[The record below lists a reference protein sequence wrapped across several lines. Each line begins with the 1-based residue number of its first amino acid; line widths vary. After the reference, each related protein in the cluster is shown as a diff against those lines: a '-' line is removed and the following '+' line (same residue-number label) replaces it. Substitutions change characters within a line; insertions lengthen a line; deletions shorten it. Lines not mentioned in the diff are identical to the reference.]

1 MKKSL
6 LFGGLAIISTDVLG
20 MNNKLFFGN
29 IECSQ
34 NPSVVQYTRSQ
45 NSNSL
50 AERDAPMPTDKFY
63 SVMTSKGLVL
73 VVPSNRELSPGEIEE
88 QMTKGLKTVLA
99 DMQRRRKN
107 DELTAQLIQQIHEY
121 CERNIWQQQEI
132 DQLQQENIRQQN
144 TINQLRQENIRQQ
157 NTIDQLQQQVS
168 EISVVN
174 KENPLM
180 LGNTWLIR
188 KNRELSARNASLEKL
203 LQKSEEFS
211 SPKLNGRKK

>member
-6 LFGGLAIISTDVLG
+6 LFAGLAIISTDVLG

-34 NPSVVQYTRSQ
+34 IPSVVQYSSMSTGNFQNTRSQ
-45 NSNSL
+45 NSNSS
-50 AERDAPMPTDKFY
+50 AERDASVPTDKFY
-63 SVMTSKGLVL
+63 SVMSPKGLVL

-88 QMTKGLKTVLA
+88 EMTKGLKTVVA
-99 DMQRRRKN
+99 DMQRRQKN
-107 DELTAQLIQQIHEY
+107 DELTAQLIQQIYEC
-121 CERNIWQQQEI
+121 CERNIWQQQKI

-144 TINQLRQENIRQQ
+144 TIDQLQQ
-157 NTIDQLQQQVS
+157 KNDQLQQQVS

-180 LGNTWLIR
+180 LGNAWLIR
-188 KNRELSARNASLEKL
+188 KNRELSARNAWLEDL
-203 LQKSEEFS
+203 LLETQKD
-211 SPKLNGRKK
+211 KI